1 MLVIA
6 CTYLNKLSIKI
17 YYRSFIDLVDPKDY
31 QGIVDMI
38 RAQGVIVET
47 QGLDE
52 WIKWLFQSCENRYYN
67 FLWEW
72 SNRKIIFLVK
82 RFIVWRR
89 FDNPFG
95 KKEVSYKD
103 NFE

>member
-1 MLVIA
+1 M
-6 CTYLNKLSIKI
+6 KI

-52 WIKWLFQSCENRYYN
+52 WIK
-67 FLWEW
+67 
-72 SNRKIIFLVK
+72 
-82 RFIVWRR
+82 
-89 FDNPFG
+89 
-95 KKEVSYKD
+95 
-103 NFE
+103 